1 MRKTRARA
9 AVARITLLAAGA
21 TMLAACGGGFNSN
34 QAAGSSGGSGGSGNS
49 NDSGSSSAS
58 GPQLSD
64 PPPIKGSVVAN
75 GDSHTIKFGIG
86 LSKGS
91 PQELSVEYFKNI
103 LDKRTN
109 GRLKVK
115 IFTDSAVGDDNQMMS
130 ALQSGTL
137 EMTYPS
143 TSPAASIVPQLS
155 LFDLPFLFPTPQS
168 ADKVLDGP
176 IGQKMLDSF
185 KGSGIKA
192 LAFSENGYR
201 ELTNDK
207 RPVTSPADVKGLAI
221 RVMENPIQVD
231 IWKTLGANPT
241 SMAFGEVFSA
251 LQQGVVD
258 GQENPW
264 NTILTSK
271 FYEVQKYASDT
282 RHVYSP
288 FIIMIG
294 EKFFNSLSPQDQ
306 QIVQQ
311 AAYSARD
318 YERKVSREFSDY
330 AKQQL
335 KDKGMKINDLSPS
348 QMAAFRKAVQPV
360 YDKWA
365 PKIGKNL
372 VAQVQ
377 KEAQG

>member
-1 MRKTRARA
+1 MRKPRARA
-9 AVARITLLAAGA
+9 VVARITVLAASA
-21 TMLAACGGGFNSN
+21 TLLAACGGGFNSN
-34 QAAGSSGGSGGSGNS
+34 EAAGTSGGGGNGG
-49 NDSGSSSAS
+49 DGSSSAD
-58 GPQLSD
+58 GPKLSD
-64 PPPIKGSVVAN
+64 PPPIEGDVVKD

-86 LSKGS
+86 LSPGS
-91 PQELSVEYFKNI
+91 PQYLSVEYFRDI
-103 LDKRTN
+103 LAKRTD

-115 IFTDSAVGDDNQMMS
+115 IFPDSQVGDDNEMMS

-155 LFDLPFLFPTPQS
+155 LFDLPFLFPTPES

-176 IGQKMLDSF
+176 IGQKMLDGF

-201 ELTNDK
+201 ELTNSK
-207 RPVTSPADVKGLAI
+207 HPVSSPADVKGLAI

-251 LQQGVVD
+251 LEQGVVD

-294 EKFFNSLSPQDQ
+294 EKFFDGLSPQDQ
-306 QIVQQ
+306 KIVQE
-311 AAYSARD
+311 AADSARD
-318 YERKVSREFSDY
+318 YERTVSREFSDY
-330 AKQQL
+330 SKQQL
-335 KDKGMKINDLSPS
+335 VKKGMKINDLTPA
-348 QMAAFRKAVQPV
+348 QMDAFRKAVQPV

-365 PKIGKNL
+365 PKIGKDL

-377 KEAQG
+377 QETQG

>member
-1 MRKTRARA
+1 MRMNRARA
-9 AVARITLLAAGA
+9 GIARISLLAAGA
-21 TMLAACGGGFNSN
+21 MLLAGCGGGFSSD
-34 QAAGSSGGSGGSGNS
+34 AASGSG
-49 NDSGSSSAS
+49 DSGSGASAS
-58 GPQLSD
+58 GPKLSD
-64 PPPIKGSVVAN
+64 PPPITGKVVAD
-75 GDSHTIKFGIG
+75 GAAHTIKFGIG

-91 PQELSVEYFKNI
+91 PQDLSVEYFKDI
-103 LDKRTN
+103 LDKRTK

-115 IFTDSAVGDDNQMMS
+115 VFTDSQVGDDNQMMS

-155 LFDLPFLFPTPQS
+155 LFDLPFLFPTPEA

-176 IGQKMLDSF
+176 IGQKMLDGF

-207 RPVTSPADVKGLAI
+207 RPVTSPADVKGMAI

-231 IWKTLGANPT
+231 IWKALGANPT

-288 FIIMIG
+288 FIIMTAQ
-294 EKFFNSLSPQDQ
+294 KFFDSLSPQDQ

-311 AAYSARD
+311 AAYAARD
-318 YERKVSREFSDY
+318 YERTVSREFSDY

-335 KDKGMKINDLSPS
+335 KDQGMKINDLTPA
-348 QMAAFRKAVQPV
+348 QLAAFRKAVQPV
-360 YDKWA
+360 YDKWS
-365 PKIGKNL
+365 PKIGKDL

-377 KEAQG
+377 KETQG

>member
-1 MRKTRARA
+1 MRMKRARA
-9 AVARITLLAAGA
+9 GIASVSLLAAGA
-21 TMLAACGGGFNSN
+21 TLLAACGGGFSSSD
-34 QAAGSSGGSGGSGNS
+34 AAGG
-49 NDSGSSSAS
+49 SGSSSSGASAS
-58 GPQLSD
+58 GPKLSD
-64 PPPIKGSVVAN
+64 QPPITGKVVAD
-75 GDSHTIKFGIG
+75 GASHTIKFGIG

-91 PQELSVEYFKNI
+91 PQDLSVEYFKDI
-103 LDKRTN
+103 LDKRTK
-109 GRLKVK
+109 GRLKVNV
-115 IFTDSAVGDDNQMMS
+115 FTDSQVGDDNQMMS

-155 LFDLPFLFPTPQS
+155 LFDLPFLFPTPEA

-176 IGQKMLDSF
+176 IGQKMLDGF

-207 RPVTSPADVKGLAI
+207 RPVTSPADVKGLAV

-231 IWKTLGANPT
+231 IWKALGANPT

-288 FIIMIG
+288 FIIMIS
-294 EKFFNSLSPQDQ
+294 EKFFNGLSPQDQ
-306 QIVQQ
+306 EIVQQ
-311 AAYSARD
+311 AAYAARD
-318 YERKVSREFSDY
+318 YERTVSREFSDY

-335 KDKGMKINDLSPS
+335 KAKGMKINDLTPA
-348 QMAAFRKAVQPV
+348 QLADFRKAVQPV
-360 YDKWA
+360 YDRWA
-365 PKIGKNL
+365 PKVGKGL